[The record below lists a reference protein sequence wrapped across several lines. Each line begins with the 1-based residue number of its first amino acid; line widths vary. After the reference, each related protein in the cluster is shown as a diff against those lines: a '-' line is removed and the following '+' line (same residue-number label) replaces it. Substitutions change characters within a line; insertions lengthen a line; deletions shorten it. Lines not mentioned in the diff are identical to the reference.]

1 MINETHWE
9 YFKKDLP
16 HTIPPFNKRNWG
28 NGIHSLCSYYGK
40 LKPSLA
46 HHLVEVFSRP
56 GDLVLDIFSGSGTVL
71 FESINKGRS
80 AIGFDINPISVAI
93 SSGKCGAH
101 NKERVKQ
108 ELENLDKHIKG
119 YVPTK
124 QELDKARAFGFNK
137 TLEEYYESNTLNEIL
152 ASRDYFKG
160 KVGKSVECDLIIG
173 AFLHILHGNRPY
185 ALSRR
190 SHPITPYA
198 PTGDFEYREVM
209 PRLEK
214 KVYKSIEQL
223 ESENLSS
230 AQVFQQDV
238 LSEWPTEVKDID
250 LILTSPPFFDST
262 KYYLTNWIRNWFL
275 GWEKEDFNIKK
286 EEFVDTLQKSS
297 LEIYE
302 DIFKKCF
309 DTIVHDGAVVF
320 HLGKSK
326 KLDMGKALK
335 PIAEKVFTN
344 VELFNEDVSKVENH
358 GVSDKGSVNIHQYL
372 VMRK

>member
-56 GDLVLDIFSGSGTVL
+56 GDVVLDIFSGSGTVL
-71 FESINKGRS
+71 FESVNKGRS

-93 SSGKCGAH
+93 SSGKCGAPD
-101 NKERVKQ
+101 KERVKK
-108 ELENLDKHIKG
+108 ELENLEKHIKS
-119 YVPTK
+119 YAPTK
-124 QELDKARAFGFNK
+124 QELAKAKAFGFNK

-160 KVGKSVECDLIIG
+160 KVGMSVECDLIIG

-214 KVYKSIEQL
+214 KVYKSLEQL

-230 AQVFQQDV
+230 AQVFQQNV
-238 LSEWPTEVKDID
+238 LSDWPTEVKGIN

-309 DTIVHDGAVVF
+309 DTIVQDGAVVF

-326 KLDMGKALK
+326 KLDMGKALR

-344 VELFNEDVSKVENH
+344 VELFNEDVSNVENH